1 MVLLEMTLKI
11 VLTDYYFCE
20 MSLRTV
26 LSNVEREQK
35 MDGERTFFFPIT
47 TIMAASL
54 LVEIFLDNDDC
65 LCLFL
70 VLPVND

>member
-20 MSLRTV
+20 MSLRAV

-35 MDGERTFFFPIT
+35 MDGERTFFFPYYNNYGG
-47 TIMAASL
+47 
-54 LVEIFLDNDDC
+54 IFTC
-65 LCLFL
+65 
-70 VLPVND
+70 